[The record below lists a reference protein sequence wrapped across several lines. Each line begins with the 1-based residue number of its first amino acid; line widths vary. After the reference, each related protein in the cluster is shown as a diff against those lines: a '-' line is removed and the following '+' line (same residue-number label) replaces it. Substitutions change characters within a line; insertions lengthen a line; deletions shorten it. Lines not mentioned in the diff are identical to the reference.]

1 MTKYNLYTN
10 FQKAGI
16 HLDELSLQSFT
27 DSNPKPQPDSLA
39 QIFPHSFAKVKQ
51 LTKQGAGVFWC
62 VNPQAKGKRGIQH
75 TVKWCTVGMD
85 LDVAKETDGVNQ
97 EEISKQKQTVLDSLS
112 ALEFVPTGIIETK
125 NGLQPYWLFDEP
137 QILTSQE
144 ARTEANEVYKQVI
157 KGLEAA
163 LGYHSEGDSISRV
176 FRLEGSLHQKN
187 PDDTFEIKAIGGSG
201 QLVNREAFIAK
212 YQLVPEQ
219 KKRYKPLLAKKA
231 QDSIYDYD
239 VIEGLTKLSGSDLVN
254 GEEYQFE
261 DERSGKRQIIINGQ
275 RSGQWIDMAS
285 NAIGGHPGG
294 EGSFNL
300 VRWVK
305 WYQSAMSEEEIRR
318 ELDILLLGKNPDDL
332 SNFRSFQVDEYQVI
346 VNDGRYIT
354 IRQDD
359 LEYKLKAV
367 GNKHEVSLYLDGNLT
382 HRDVL
387 TLSSSRSRKM
397 YAKECGDL
405 DPEEITNDLLKFTE
419 CLDEL
424 NRQVLSQGD
433 EAEDEKPSD
442 EEVAAAEELLTSPIL
457 LHQVLQMVK
466 KLGVAGEEVTA
477 LLHYLVFTSRI
488 TASPLSV
495 VVKGES
501 SVGKSYVVSK
511 VMQLLPKDAYIDIT
525 DATAQSFFYAPED
538 HFSHKIIVIFELHG
552 SDKAD
557 YSIRSLQSEGK
568 LKIQVTIKD
577 PETGEFR
584 AKEKEV
590 NGPTG
595 FITTTTNAKIHS
607 ENETRHL
614 SIFPDE
620 SIEQT
625 ELTFS
630 VSDAKY
636 RGVFPVSQTTLK
648 PWQVLQEILKPY
660 RVLIPF
666 VEELRRQF
674 PKEPV
679 RVRRDYNKL
688 LSMIEVIALLH
699 QKQRQVI
706 SENDQEYVVATLVD
720 FHIAKVLLENTFKKT
735 IYAIPPKTELLITT
749 ASDLVKTSKSDGVSV
764 SDLSKKVGWDYDTAK
779 KWFNPGYRKG
789 YFERTREHKGSTAA
803 LYVTADK
810 QLPSEN
816 ILPFTEDLY
825 AIDPSWLGKQD
836 IYDPIT
842 GETYKLEPEE

>member
-1 MTKYNLYTN
+1 MTKHNLYTN
-10 FQKAGI
+10 FQTAGI
-16 HLDELSLQSFT
+16 RLDELTLQSFT
-27 DSNPKPQPDSLA
+27 DANPKPQPDPLA
-39 QIFPHSFAKVKQ
+39 QIFPHSFVKIKQ

-62 VNPQAKGKRGIQH
+62 VNPQEKGKRGIHH
-75 TVKWCTVGMD
+75 TVKWCAVGMD
-85 LDVAKETDGVNQ
+85 LDVAKEADDIDQ
-97 EEISKQKQTVLDSLS
+97 DEISEQKQAVLYSLS

-137 QILTSQE
+137 QILSSE
-144 ARTEANEVYKQVI
+144 ESRTEANEVYKQVI

-163 LGYHSEGDSISRV
+163 VGFTSEGDSISRV
-176 FRLEGSLHQKN
+176 LRLEGSLHQKN
-187 PDDTFEIKAIGGSG
+187 PNDTFEITAIGDSG
-201 QLVNREAFIAK
+201 QLVHREDFIAK
-212 YQLVPEQ
+212 YQLKTEQ
-219 KKRYKPLLAKKA
+219 KKRYKPLLAKKTR
-231 QDSIYDYD
+231 DSIYDFD

-254 GEEYQFE
+254 DEEYEFE
-261 DERSGKRQIIINGQ
+261 QERSGKRQIIINGQ
-275 RSGQWIDMAS
+275 RTGQWIDVVQ

-294 EGSFNL
+294 EGSFNI

-305 WYQSAMSEEEIRR
+305 WYQSSMSEEEIRR
-318 ELDILLLGKNPDDL
+318 ELDILLLGKDPEEL
-332 SNFRSFQVDEYQVI
+332 SSFQSFQVDEYQVI

-354 IRQDD
+354 VRRDN

-367 GNKHEVSLYLDGNLT
+367 GNKHEVSLYFDGNLT
-382 HRDVL
+382 HRDML
-387 TLSSSRSRKM
+387 TLSSSRSRKL
-397 YAKECGDL
+397 YAKECGEL
-405 DPEEITNDLLKFTE
+405 DPEDVANDLLKLTE

-424 NRQVLSQGD
+424 NRQVLNQED
-433 EAEDEKPSD
+433 EAKEEKPSD
-442 EEVAAAEELLTSPIL
+442 EEVTAAEELLTSPIL
-457 LHQVLQMVK
+457 LYQILQMIK

-488 TASPLSV
+488 TANPLSV

-538 HFSHKIIVIFELHG
+538 HFAHKIIVIFELHG

-636 RGVFPVSQTTLK
+636 RGIFPVSQTTLK
-648 PWQVLQEILKPY
+648 PWQVLQDILKPH

-699 QKQRQVI
+699 QKQRQII

-735 IYAIPPKTELLITT
+735 IYAIPPKTELLIKT
-749 ASDLVKTSKSDGVSV
+749 AGELVKAGKHDGVSINE
-764 SDLSKKVGWDYDTAK
+764 LAKKVGWDYDTAK
-779 KWFNPGYRKG
+779 KWFDPGYRKG

-816 ILPFTEDLY
+816 ILPFTEDLF
-825 AIDPSWLGKQD
+825 AIDTTWLGEQD
-836 IYDPIT
+836 IYDPIS
-842 GETYKLEPEE
+842 GETYQLEPEE